1 MVFYLPFLAH
11 RTNLAL
17 FCIERTFSQPAAP
30 LHTSRSSSFPY
41 HGSFFPPTQMEWPY
55 YKADAKISTIIK
67 NLAEVEKRWKL
78 VDTFLCQC
86 PGTEL
91 RFEGFSCFD
100 KTPNRCDF
108 GAGDAATQK
117 ARNSLAVSISARRAM
132 ILADLILDERVPDGI
147 FKDCDTKFVNAKID
161 LDQVLP
167 STIEIDF
174 PTPTCPMKSVKA
186 PWPMTPAK
194 ASTANGQWNA
204 KKSRRVE
211 LILIVPEDLQGQ
223 PKKDASQCVGMHSTV
238 SHGGESTAGG
248 EASPFSGS
256 GAGSGAG
263 SGDTSNGGSVVDATS
278 EIMSAKDEASAKKA
292 CKDNGGTWVFHNKD
306 EITVQMI
313 SSHGLTWC
321 DACKG
326 GPFADSKGGP
336 CTSASG
342 SEGVSG
348 SESGSGDIN
357 VYHDGEGESAAGESA
372 AGESGAGDLVG
383 DEGPPSDTELLRC
396 SGRDHARQGSDVWC
410 QCSRKGKFTAE
421 RGCKHKKAC
430 RWDGTKCQAWIFAFK
445 TVDEKVAK
453 ESSSSADAHSEKA
466 YWKNVGNDI
475 DDLAR
480 FAQKAEARAQAAASK
495 STNDE
500 LQNAARGSND
510 AAWDAAR
517 FALKKTNADDDTS
530 DGFMTLPSMR
540 DVALDPVLMQPSYV
554 RGESSADYRRRRR
567 RLLSSSAGVNA
578 DAKTSEI
585 EPKDAAVE
593 FGADGSTGEGAE
605 LQDGMSGASG
615 EGWQNN
621 VLGASGLADS
631 TWPDDPSGAGAS
643 GDFGESGS
651 GADASGQ
658 QKKAHQPAVSGSFQ
672 IKTGICL
679 DGGKAP
685 PGPDS
690 RVMMYRC
697 APAKP
702 QQQWTYTF
710 ALRQIKL
717 RHGACLAREPLG
729 GGSYKAML
737 HKCDPLEESQQW
749 VFDSAAERIGCKFNL
764 EHPLCLY
771 SNQFNHDGGKLG
783 VGPCAL
789 KWRALSQQ
797 FVMKILS
804 AEHKESGD
812 KTAKKIADEKL
823 WDSKWNGSATVE
835 LPLEVSRVIQGSRSF
850 SFETWVRLG
859 PSSIDDPTQHLQPI
873 LSQDRA
879 AHIRS
884 LQREQEHL
892 EGEIK
897 NTTKTRA
904 DMNDWVELLEQ
915 RRDGI
920 KALAYID
927 KEAQITMKA
936 ELKASRKHDVENN
949 CGWPLQGYRTS
960 TECGWTRAHVDFA
973 IDNAS
978 FPKRHETWVGKHATW
993 YNDSLSYALRL
1004 SNWTIENNA
1013 YETQDN
1019 AYANASQDVQGCAV
1033 GSDESLTSCGWSEE
1047 SPSGGAGGGWTACGL
1062 AGPGVTCSATKGD
1075 IVRFGSEA
1083 SGEFV
1088 IIGPIPRDVSVDCTD
1103 GTYFGVHAGWPQ
1115 IPLKQC
1121 FPGLK
1126 CIDSECVCDQ
1136 NWAEESGDCV
1146 PASLF
1151 SGSTVQNIATLPAP
1165 PGHGT
1170 GRCAPTLPD
1179 RDDEDGEEEVRAHQA
1194 SVSEGAEGGAL
1205 GDDSGS
1211 DGAGESGSSFPGSSG
1226 ATGINTGSDSGS
1238 GSLVVYSGPSSEP
1251 VDLVN
1256 GWITHSAVYGSPMCS
1271 INGKRCAVSGLI
1283 KGGAWGHVA
1292 TLPAKCRPSK
1302 RLVFNLNN
1310 HAKTARVDVLPNG
1323 QVHWVTGGKDHGWM
1337 SLTGIAFAVAGSP
1350 ETAVATFLEVDEV
1363 QPGLALNNMNGMPR
1377 FAQAKE
1383 ESQFFFNAA
1392 TIAAIAKAKAK
1403 VAAAAAAAVAK
1414 KQAAAKAVADAAAKA
1429 VADRVAA
1436 AAKVGLANS
1445 WVAFGGAFGSPTY
1458 TVDGK
1463 RCIVSGLIKEGAWG
1477 HLATLPANCRPSKRL
1492 VFNLNNNVKTARVDV
1507 DTNGQ
1512 VIWVTGG
1519 KDNGWISLTGIAFTV
1534 AETGCLSSA
1543 VKQFGS
1549 KVTAKR
1555 PLQTGSWDQVPP
1567 GCTVQSGGDWAAHWN
1582 TLASSKGG
1590 GYAPVTGSEA
1600 VVGLVNSWVAFGKSY
1615 GSPTY
1620 LVDGGLCTVSGLIKG
1635 GAWGRVATLPANC
1648 RPSKRLV
1655 FNLNNH
1661 AKTARVDVLPNGQV
1675 NWVTG
1680 GKDHGW
1686 LSLTGIAFAVPVA
1699 PKVLSGKSSSGSSSS
1714 GSSGSSS
1721 SDGSGSSSSDGS
1733 GSSTSGND
1741 GESGM
1746 ELVEQSFDGSYK
1758 AVGKVGCA
1766 RMPLEWTVYAGAL
1779 LPRRGLPTRPLV
1791 SPPIR
1796 TGSSE
1801 CKMTI
1806 HFGGHGPSRTL
1817 VVEGRKVPLG
1827 VSRTQYFES
1836 SEASSESGKYD
1847 DFGESGAGATGT
1859 DSSEDDGLV
1868 PSPEPA
1874 PAPSSCVAG
1883 LTKDGCLPNN
1893 ATDCETCAK
1902 AHEKNVRAAGC
1913 TPEVVEQLCKAALA
1927 SGGAEGEDDSS
1938 SLSSDSGSGSSSES
1952 VSSDSSESSSSDGSG
1967 SSSSGDNSDG
1977 DAGSSCAGRKTA
1989 PEGSAIWCQCS
2000 RKGNELTKENGCKE
2014 KKGCKWDG
2022 AKCAAQAPS
2031 SEGSGSSSDGSGSSA
2046 SEDASEPDFLE
2057 LTSAKVNSGISVVG
2071 AEVVGGVSKWERVG
2085 EAEAGDMSVT
2095 VDLTDAFGSSSIG
2108 QLRLHAV
2115 RGLSIIRFDTI
2126 GCVQEPPPGAERKPG
2141 PEPLLGLEPVE
2152 PEIPR
2157 LPPSPKVA
2165 RKALMA
2171 ESPQNLTYA
2180 EDTNM
2185 TAVYLPG
2192 SAAQRQYNRD
2202 PWDPVRKTC
2211 YT

>member
-1 MVFYLPFLAH
+1 M
-11 RTNLAL
+11 
-17 FCIERTFSQPAAP
+17 
-30 LHTSRSSSFPY
+30 SS
-41 HGSFFPPTQMEWPY
+41 
-55 YKADAKISTIIK
+55 
-67 NLAEVEKRWKL
+67 
-78 VDTFLCQC
+78 
-86 PGTEL
+86 
-91 RFEGFSCFD
+91 
-100 KTPNRCDF
+100 
-108 GAGDAATQK
+108 
-117 ARNSLAVSISARRAM
+117 
-132 ILADLILDERVPDGI
+132 
-147 FKDCDTKFVNAKID
+147 
-161 LDQVLP
+161 
-167 STIEIDF
+167 
-174 PTPTCPMKSVKA
+174 
-186 PWPMTPAK
+186 
-194 ASTANGQWNA
+194 
-204 KKSRRVE
+204 
-211 LILIVPEDLQGQ
+211 
-223 PKKDASQCVGMHSTV
+223 
-238 SHGGESTAGG
+238 
-248 EASPFSGS
+248 
-256 GAGSGAG
+256 
-263 SGDTSNGGSVVDATS
+263 
-278 EIMSAKDEASAKKA
+278 KDEASAKKA
-292 CKDNGGTWVFHNKD
+292 CKDNGGTWVFHNQD

-336 CTSASG
+336 CASASG
-342 SEGVSG
+342 SEGGSG
-348 SESGSGDIN
+348 AGSGDIN
-357 VYHDGEGESAAGESA
+357 VYHDGEGESAA
-372 AGESGAGDLVG
+372 AGESGAGDLDG
-383 DEGPPSDTELLRC
+383 DEGPPSNTELLRC
-396 SGRDHARQGSDVWC
+396 SGREHARQGSDVWC

-421 RGCKHKKAC
+421 GGCKHKKAC
-430 RWDGTKCQAWIFAFK
+430 QWDGTKCQAWIFAFK

-480 FAQKAEARAQAAASK
+480 FAQKAEARAKAAASE

-500 LQNAARGSND
+500 LQTAARGSDD
-510 AAWDAAR
+510 AVWDTAR
-517 FALKKTNADDDTS
+517 FALKKTNADDDAS
-530 DGFMTLPSMR
+530 DEAMTLPSMR
-540 DVALDPVLMQPSYV
+540 DVAFDPVLIQPSYV

-567 RLLSSSAGVNA
+567 RLLSLSAGVNA

-585 EPKDAAVE
+585 EPRDAAVE
-593 FGADGSTGEGAE
+593 FGADGSTGEGTE
-605 LQDGMSGASG
+605 LQDGVSGASG
-615 EGWQNN
+615 EGWRDN
-621 VLGASGLADS
+621 VLGESGLPDS

-643 GDFGESGS
+643 GGNGESGTD
-651 GADASGQ
+651 ADASGQ

-672 IKTGICL
+672 IKAGICL

-685 PGPDS
+685 PGPNS

-789 KWRALSQQ
+789 KWRAQSQQ

-904 DMNDWVELLEQ
+904 ELNDWVELLVQ
-915 RRDGI
+915 RRDAI
-920 KALAYID
+920 KALAYKD

-936 ELKASRKHDVENN
+936 ELKAARKRDVENN

-960 TECGWTRAHVDFA
+960 TECGWTRAHVDFV
-973 IDNAS
+973 IENAS
-978 FPKRHETWVGKHATW
+978 FPQRHEIWVGKHAAW
-993 YNDSLSYALRL
+993 YNESLSYPSRL
-1004 SNWTIENNA
+1004 SNWTILNDA

-1062 AGPGVTCSATKGD
+1062 AGPGVTCNATKGD

-1121 FPGLK
+1121 YPGLK

-1136 NWAEESGDCV
+1136 NWAEESGNCV

-1151 SGSTVQNIATLPAP
+1151 SGSTVQNTATLPAP

-1179 RDDEDGEEEVRAHQA
+1179 RNDEDGEEEVRAHQA
-1194 SVSEGAEGGAL
+1194 SVSEGAEGGVS

-1211 DGAGESGSSFPGSSG
+1211 EGGGDEGDSGSSFSSSSG
-1226 ATGINTGSDSGS
+1226 DSSSDSGS

-1256 GWITHSAVYGSPMCS
+1256 GWLTHSAVYGSPMCS

-1323 QVHWVTGGKDHGWM
+1323 QVHWVTGGKDHGWL

-1350 ETAVATFLEVDEV
+1350 ETAVATFIEVDEV
-1363 QPGLALNNMNGMPR
+1363 QPGLAFNNMNAMPR

-1383 ESQFFFNAA
+1383 QSQLFGNNVALVAA
-1392 TIAAIAKAKAK
+1392 HRAK
-1403 VAAAAAAAVAK
+1403 VAAAAAAVVAK
-1414 KQAAAKAVADAAAKA
+1414 KRAAAKAVADVAAKT

-1445 WVAFGGAFGSPTY
+1445 WVAFGSAYGSPTY
-1458 TVDGK
+1458 IVDGK
-1463 RCIVSGLIKEGAWG
+1463 RCTVSGLIKGGAWG
-1477 HLATLPANCRPSKRL
+1477 LLATLPANCRPSKRL
-1492 VFNLNNNVKTARVDV
+1492 IFNLNNHVKTARVDV

-1519 KDNGWISLTGIAFTV
+1519 KDHGWISLTGIAFTV
-1534 AETGCLSSA
+1534 GETGCLSSA

-1555 PLQTGSWDQVPP
+1555 PLQTGSWAHVPP
-1567 GCTVQSGGDWAAHWN
+1567 GCTVQSGADWAAHWN
-1582 TLASSKGG
+1582 TLASGKGG
-1590 GYAPVTGSEA
+1590 GYAPVTGSEDI
-1600 VVGLVNSWVAFGKSY
+1600 VGLVNSWVAYGGSY
-1615 GSPTY
+1615 GSPSY

-1635 GAWGRVATLPANC
+1635 GAWGHVATLPAKC

-1675 NWVTG
+1675 HWVTG

-1699 PKVLSGKSSSGSSSS
+1699 PKVLSGKS
-1714 GSSGSSS
+1714 SSGSSS

-1758 AVGKVGCA
+1758 AAGKVGCA

-1779 LPRRGLPTRPLV
+1779 LPRKGLPTRPLV

-1796 TGSSE
+1796 TGTSE

-1806 HFGGHGPSRTL
+1806 HFGGVGASRTV

-1827 VSRTQYFES
+1827 VSRTQYFET

-1847 DFGESGAGATGT
+1847 DFGESGAGASGT

-1868 PSPEPA
+1868 SSPGAA

-1883 LTKDGCLPNN
+1883 LTKDGCLPNSE
-1893 ATDCETCAK
+1893 ADCETCAK
-1902 AHEKNVRAAGC
+1902 VHEKDLRAAGC
-1913 TPEVVEQLCKAALA
+1913 TPKAVEQLCKAGLVSGSGSDD
-1927 SGGAEGEDDSS
+1927 SGGIDGGTEGDDDSS
-1938 SLSSDSGSGSSSES
+1938 SLSSDSGSGSSSER
-1952 VSSDSSESSSSDGSG
+1952 VYSDRSE
-1967 SSSSGDNSDG
+1967 
-1977 DAGSSCAGRKTA
+1977 
-1989 PEGSAIWCQCS
+1989 I
-2000 RKGNELTKENGCKE
+2000 L
-2014 KKGCKWDG
+2014 
-2022 AKCAAQAPS
+2022 
-2031 SEGSGSSSDGSGSSA
+2031 SSDGSGSSA

-2057 LTSAKVNSGISVVG
+2057 LTSAKVNSGSSMVG
-2071 AEVVGGVSKWERVG
+2071 AEVAGVPTGGVSKWDRVG
-2085 EAEAGDMSVT
+2085 EAERGDMSVT
-2095 VDLTDAFGSSSIG
+2095 VDLTDAFGSSSVG

-2115 RGLSIIRFDTI
+2115 RGLSIVRFDTI

-2202 PWDPVRKTC
+2202 PWDPVRKQS
-2211 YT
+2211 